1 MPRLLRGIFRKRR
14 ELLLELS
21 QCAAGAVAE
30 YVRRRLGQDWRPG
43 IVVSIATAGDL
54 AQWHP
59 HGHLLSTDG
68 GFSNDGAFHPL
79 EGWDAEEVM
88 RLFRERLLV
97 RLVERHA
104 ISDELA
110 RKLVAWTHP
119 GFSAHIGE
127 AIPFEN
133 KKAIEDL
140 ACYLVRAPLSLQK
153 LVYLDGHKAVLYRS
167 RMNPSLGRNF
177 EAMDPLEWLARL
189 ADHIPD
195 PGRHRTHFYAHYA
208 NRVRGERP
216 GEEQPRPAD
225 ETKPPTRRRS
235 SPSWA
240 RLLAKVFQVDPLV
253 CRRCGGRLKILAY
266 ITDSLA
272 IRQILQHLDLSPPE
286 KPPPDIRE
294 VVRVPVDEEGRQL
307 EAQPA

>member
-1 MPRLLRGIFRKRR
+1 VLKHSSPASGATIQ
-14 ELLLELS
+14 EL
-21 QCAAGAVAE
+21 C
-30 YVRRRLGQDWRPG
+30 
-43 IVVSIATAGDL
+43 
-54 AQWHP
+54 WHP
-59 HGHLLSTDG
+59 HGHLLTTDG
-68 GFSNDGAFHPL
+68 GFCEDGAFRRL
-79 EGWDAEEVM
+79 ESWDADAVM
-88 RLFRERLLV
+88 KLLRERLLA
-97 RLVERHA
+97 RLVDRHA
-104 ISDELA
+104 ISEELA

-119 GFSAHIGE
+119 GFSSYVAK

-133 KKAIEDL
+133 RKAVEDL

-153 LVYLDGHKAVLYRS
+153 LVYLDGQKAVLYRS

-216 GEEQPRPAD
+216 GEEEPRHTD
-225 ETKPPTRRRS
+225 EAEPRRRC

-240 RLLAKVFQVDPLV
+240 RLIAKVFQADPLV
-253 CRRCGGRLKILAY
+253 CRRCGGPLKVVAY

-272 IRQILQHLDLSPPE
+272 IRQILDHLDLSPPE
-286 KPPPDIRE
+286 KPPPETRD
-294 VVRVPVDEEGRQL
+294 VVRVPIDDEGR
-307 EAQPA
+307 EIEVQPA

>member
-1 MPRLLRGIFRKRR
+1 MK
-14 ELLLELS
+14 
-21 QCAAGAVAE
+21 
-30 YVRRRLGQDWRPG
+30 
-43 IVVSIATAGDL
+43 
-54 AQWHP
+54 
-59 HGHLLSTDG
+59 
-68 GFSNDGAFHPL
+68 
-79 EGWDAEEVM
+79 
-88 RLFRERLLV
+88 LFRERLV
-97 RLVERHA
+97 ARLVERHA
-104 ISDELA
+104 ISEDLA

-119 GFSAHIGE
+119 GFSSHIGE

-153 LVYLDGHKAVLYRS
+153 LVYLDGQQAVLYRS

-195 PGRHRTHFYAHYA
+195 TGRHRTHFYAHYA

-216 GEEQPRPAD
+216 DEEARRHAD
-225 ETKPPTRRRS
+225 DPEPTTRRRC
-235 SPSWA
+235 SPNWA
-240 RLLAKVFQVDPLV
+240 RLIAKVFQVDPLV
-253 CRRCGGRLKILAY
+253 CRRCKGPLKVVAY

-272 IRQILQHLDLSPPE
+272 IRQILEHLDLSPPE

-294 VVRVPVDEEGRQL
+294 VVRVPVDEEGR
-307 EAQPA
+307 EIDAQPA